1 MDTPLEESNLAHIG
15 SDEDKAARE
24 AAAKLEL
31 NWEGCGK
38 DVGIEIW
45 RVENKR
51 DENGN
56 PDFGINEWPKSQ
68 YGEFYSGDSYIVLK
82 TSKVPGEED
91 LQWDIYFWIGSQSS
105 QDEYGVAAYKAN
117 ELDDLLGDEPVQHR
131 EVQGL
136 ESREFSDCF
145 PQGIRYLKGGIS
157 SGFRK
162 VGADS
167 DTGAERPNSLL
178 LVRKGGKRG
187 SPIRSH
193 GKPVATSSLN
203 QGDAFVLDTSAVVY
217 TWYGSD
223 CSPFEK
229 QRAVEVADSIVAH
242 RAGHSKVLADI
253 TSGSHDDD
261 AVAAFWDALGGEGD
275 IAPASDVTDEDIAK
289 EEEEKPTKMAILN
302 DEDSHLVITEV
313 DPPSQDKLET
323 GLVAL
328 LDIGSDVVVWIGK
341 ESTKREQAQAMTMV
355 GTYLKT
361 HKRQNNTR
369 VHRIKEGK
377 ESRCSFWGKIF

>member
-1 MDTPLEESNLAHIG
+1 MDTPLEESNLAQIG
-15 SDEDKAARE
+15 SDEDKTARE

-31 NWEGCGK
+31 NWEGCGQE
-38 DVGIEIW
+38 VGIEIW

-56 PDFGINEWPKSQ
+56 PDFGINVWPKSQ
-68 YGEFYSGDSYIVLK
+68 YGEFYEGDSYIVLK

-136 ESREFSDCF
+136 ESSEFSDCF
-145 PQGIRYLKGGIS
+145 PQGIRYLQGGIS

-167 DTGAERPNSLL
+167 ETGTERPNSLL

-187 SPIRSH
+187 APIRSY
-193 GKPVATSSLN
+193 GKPVSTSSLN
-203 QGDAFVLDTSAVVY
+203 EGDAFVLDTSDVVY

-229 QRAVEVADSIVAH
+229 RRAVEVAGSMVSN

-253 TSGSHDDD
+253 TGGSHDDD
-261 AVAAFWDALGGEGD
+261 AVVAFWTALGGEGN
-275 IAPASDVTDEDIAK
+275 ITKASDVTDEDIAK
-289 EEEEKPTKMAILN
+289 EEEEKPTKMTILN
-302 DEDSHLVITEV
+302 DEDSRLILTEV
-313 DPPSQDKLET
+313 DSPSQDKLET
-323 GLVAL
+323 GVVVM

-355 GTYLKT
+355 GTFLKT

-377 ESRCSFWGKIF
+377 EARCSVWGKIF